1 VLPAAVTSF
10 VESPA
15 RRAPRHKSRTP
26 FFGHSLPS
34 HSLHPRFGGVRRTYL
49 GVSRIRF
56 RVSRTHVALVVRF
69 RIRCI
74 ALVAPRLAFVAL
86 GLWR

>member
-1 VLPAAVTSF
+1 MLPAAVTSF

-26 FFGHSLPS
+26 FFGHSL
-34 HSLHPRFGGVRRTYL
+34 HPRFGGVRRTYL

-56 RVSRTHVALVVRF
+56 RVSRTHIALVIRF